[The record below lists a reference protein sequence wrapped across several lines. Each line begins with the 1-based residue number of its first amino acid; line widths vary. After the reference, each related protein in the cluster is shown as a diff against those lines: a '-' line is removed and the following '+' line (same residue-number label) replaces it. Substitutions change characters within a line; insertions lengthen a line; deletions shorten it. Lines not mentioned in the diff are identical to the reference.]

1 MLWILSDGT
10 EIAVTDNSEGF
21 NVYVPLADRTDMWP
35 FVENVVDAKDLSSYT
50 LVGERETHEYT
61 GMVFMGLTVL
71 EGAGDF
77 MHLHFSTG
85 IAEENA
91 RLARENRELRD
102 LAEANADKAAGY
114 DILTGGL

>member
-21 NVYVPLADRTDMWP
+21 NIYVAMADRSDLWDFYDT
-35 FVENVVDAKDLSSYT
+35 VIDAKDLTSFT
-50 LVGERETHEYT
+50 LIGERETHEYT
-61 GMVFMGLTVL
+61 GMVFMGVSLFEEDRNV
-71 EGAGDF
+71 
-77 MHLHFSTG
+77 MRLHFSTG

-91 RLARENRELRD
+91 RLERENRELRD

-114 DILTGGL
+114 DILTGGV